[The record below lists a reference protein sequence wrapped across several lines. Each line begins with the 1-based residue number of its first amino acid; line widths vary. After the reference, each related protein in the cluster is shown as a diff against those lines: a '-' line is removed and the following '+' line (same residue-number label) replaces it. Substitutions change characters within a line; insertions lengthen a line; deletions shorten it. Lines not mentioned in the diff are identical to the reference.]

1 MNIVDPEIVSLS
13 IELPRASYELA
24 VPDKLYYLQ
33 GHFPGKPI
41 LAGVVQLHW
50 AIQLAR
56 TVFTSL
62 NNFKGME
69 ALKFHRIIEPH
80 TPLTLLLEQYRASYS
95 IDAAARA
102 AGDDGQTVFFFLI
115 GPWDALAG
123 KAAVRVVI

>member
-13 IELPRASYELA
+13 VEAPRASYELTI
-24 VPDKLYYLQ
+24 PDKLYYLQ

-62 NNFKGME
+62 NNFKGIE

-80 TPLTLLLEQYRASYS
+80 TPLTLVLEQSE
-95 IDAAARA
+95 
-102 AGDDGQTVFFFLI
+102 TT
-115 GPWDALAG
+115 G
-123 KAAVRVVI
+123 KLYFSFSSDLGVHSQGRLLFES

>member
-24 VPDKLYYLQ
+24 VPDRLYYLR

-62 NNFKGME
+62 NNFKGIE

-80 TPLTLLLEQYRASYS
+80 TPLTLVLEQSE
-95 IDAAARA
+95 
-102 AGDDGQTVFFFLI
+102 TT
-115 GPWDALAG
+115 G
-123 KAAVRVVI
+123 KLHFSFSSDLGMHSQGRLLFES

>member
-13 IELPRASYELA
+13 IEMPRASYELA

-56 TVFTSL
+56 TVFASL
-62 NNFKGME
+62 NNFKGIE
-69 ALKFHRIIEPH
+69 ALKFHRIIEPN
-80 TPLTLLLEQYRASYS
+80 TPLTLVLTTGKLHFSFSSDLGMHSQGRLLFES
-95 IDAAARA
+95 
-102 AGDDGQTVFFFLI
+102 
-115 GPWDALAG
+115 
-123 KAAVRVVI
+123 

>member
-13 IELPRASYELA
+13 IEMPRASYELA

-50 AIQLAR
+50 AVQLAR
-56 TVFTSL
+56 TVFASL
-62 NNFKGME
+62 DNFKGIE

-80 TPLTLLLEQYRASYS
+80 TPLTLVLEQSE
-95 IDAAARA
+95 
-102 AGDDGQTVFFFLI
+102 TT
-115 GPWDALAG
+115 G
-123 KAAVRVVI
+123 KLHFSFSSDLGMHSQGRLLFES